1 MPGLIGESLDRYRLV
16 EQIGQGG
23 MATVYRATDPRTG
36 NECAVKV
43 LSPTIGSDKRFVRRF
58 RREAEVLARL
68 KHPQIVPVLDYGQA
82 RGMVYLVMPFVS
94 GETMHQKLVKRKF
107 TETEVRRLIRQVADA
122 LQFAHEAGII
132 HRDVKPSN
140 IMIDRDGNAFLT
152 DFGLARLAEGS
163 GTLTGSLLMGTPA
176 YVSPEQ
182 GRGELVDARSDQYS
196 FGVILFQLVTG
207 QLPFDGDTPMA
218 TVMQHLQEPPPP
230 PRMINPKLPPAA
242 EKVILK
248 ALAKDPSVRF
258 ASIEETVKAFEA
270 ALDGASEQELGLDKE
285 TILRTIASR
294 PPAGRALPASPPR
307 RRSAWLWLA
316 VIPLAALSA
325 VIVLPA
331 LTRGAP
337 TLPAPT
343 AVGIIA
349 GASIA
354 VRPTD
359 VPVPSVTPFVAVSD
373 GCPGVSLSGFQVG
386 ANDVQWTIDNGTPG
400 DITLVELPGLDVP
413 APGPVEI
420 RLGDVVLWSGVFGE
434 GSQTW
439 APGTDRTIPAGRTSH
454 LIFRYEIGPL
464 PNHGY
469 FVDAVFD
476 TGCHITHDW

>member
-1 MPGLIGESLDRYRLV
+1 MPGLIGERLDRYRLA

-36 NECAVKV
+36 KECAIKV

-107 TETEVRRLIRQVADA
+107 TETEVRRWIRQVADA
-122 LQFAHEAGII
+122 LQFAHDAGII

-230 PRMINPKLPPAA
+230 PRTINPKLPPAA

-258 ASIEETVKAFEA
+258 ASVGETVKAFEA

-285 TILRTIASR
+285 TILRTIAAR
-294 PPAGRALPASPPR
+294 PAAARVQSAPPPR
-307 RRSAWLWLA
+307 RRRAWLWLA
-316 VIPLAALSA
+316 VVPLTALGA
-325 VIVLPA
+325 VFILPVL
-331 LTRGAP
+331 
-337 TLPAPT
+337 
-343 AVGIIA
+343 
-349 GASIA
+349 
-354 VRPTD
+354 RPKTD
-359 VPVPSVTPFVAVSD
+359 LPFVSSPDASPSFVSNASPTIVPPTPTPVTVTSAD
-373 GCPGVSLSGFQVG
+373 CPDLSMIGTCPC
-386 ANDVQWTIDNGTPG
+386 ANRVAWEILNGTDHEITFRQMPG
-400 DITLVELPGLDVP
+400 ALFPE
-413 APGPVEI
+413 PGPI
-420 RLGDVVLWSGVFGE
+420 RILLGDDLLWEGE
-434 GSQTW
+434 
-439 APGTDRTIPAGRTSH
+439 AGTQIAFWLPDADRTIAANGSKR
-454 LIFRYEIGPL
+454 LALEFEFQAER
-464 PNHGY
+464 HGY
-469 FVDAVFD
+469 LLPIEFD
-476 TGCHITHDW
+476 GGCTISNDW

>member
-1 MPGLIGESLDRYRLV
+1 MPGLIGESLDRYRLA

-36 NECAVKV
+36 KECAVKV

-82 RGMVYLVMPFVS
+82 RGMVYLVMPFVA

-107 TETEVRRLIRQVADA
+107 TETEVRRWIRQVADA
-122 LQFAHEAGII
+122 LQFAHDAGII
-132 HRDVKPSN
+132 HRDIKPSN

-230 PRMINPKLPPAA
+230 PRTINPKLPPAA

-248 ALAKDPSVRF
+248 SLAKDPSVRF
-258 ASIEETVKAFEA
+258 ASVGETVKAFEA
-270 ALDGASEQELGLDKE
+270 ALDGASERELGLDKE
-285 TILRTIASR
+285 TILRTIAAR
-294 PPAGRALPASPPR
+294 PAAARPQPAPSPR
-307 RRSAWLWLA
+307 RRSAWLFLGL
-316 VIPLAALSA
+316 VPLAALGA
-325 VIVLPA
+325 VIALPA
-331 LTRGAP
+331 LTRGAVTP
-337 TLPAPT
+337 LAPT
-343 AVGIIA
+343 SVGIVA
-349 GASIA
+349 AASA
-354 VRPTD
+354 TARPTD
-359 VPVPSVTPFVAVSD
+359 VPVPSATPFVATSD
-373 GCPGVSLSGFQVG
+373 ACPGVSMSAFEVST
-386 ANDVQWTIDNGTPG
+386 NEVRWMIDNNTTR
-400 DITLVELPGLDVP
+400 DITLVELPGLEVP
-413 APGPVEI
+413 PPGPVEI

-439 APGTDRTIPAGRTSH
+439 IAGTDRTIPANGTRR
-454 LIFRYEIGPL
+454 LIFRYALGPL
-464 PNHGY
+464 DPRGY
-469 FVDAVFD
+469 FVDAAFSS
-476 TGCHITHDW
+476 GCNIAHDW